1 MYFYLGREELQNPII
16 FTAHAP
22 NQLRAF
28 RLACAYFFI
37 SCAVYLRLYGFVW
50 ITSVNVMED
59 DVVDLSEEKLFVAPP
74 QKLGKKCRF
83 EFDFSGW
90 GRGQAPTWQ

>member
-1 MYFYLGREELQNPII
+1 M
-16 FTAHAP
+16 
-22 NQLRAF
+22 
-28 RLACAYFFI
+28 
-37 SCAVYLRLYGFVW
+37 
-50 ITSVNVMED
+50 NVMED

-74 QKLGKKCRF
+74 RKLGKKCRF